1 MKKQSQRILSFLL
14 AMLMLCSLLAGC
26 SEATPSSDGA
36 QSSTNDDAA
45 TNDNAETNDDAS
57 TDAAGG
63 GPTRIAFISYMAID
77 SAEFL
82 QNLAA
87 ALEQFAADNPDT
99 VEVKIIEATQ
109 ASEYEPKIR
118 TACDA
123 GYEIVI
129 TTYDS
134 MAEATCAAAKDY
146 PDVKFGILDGGI
158 SDEDIK
164 NYSNIE
170 QFKLSRVETAF
181 LAGVVAGS
189 MTETNKVGIVAG
201 SDSGSINEI
210 VAGWQQGMRY
220 INPDIE
226 DIVSYANTFTDPT
239 KGKELGLAL
248 ISQGCDIIGGAAGGT
263 GVGVA
268 QAAADSGIYYVAWD
282 VHYEDVVA
290 DLELGSAL
298 NYFDKMVLAFIDN
311 AMNGNFAPGTTKIYG
326 VAEGACDF
334 DYLDNGLVSE
344 ELKATVT
351 EVAGKIASGE
361 IVVDPEPLHK

>member
-1 MKKQSQRILSFLL
+1 MKKRLQAVLSITLLVVFLWS
-14 AMLMLCSLLAGC
+14 MLSGC
-26 SEATPSSDGA
+26 SDAGVAPRAENKSGSSETEQVSPAGEKDDGTP
-36 QSSTNDDAA
+36 TK
-45 TNDNAETNDDAS
+45 
-57 TDAAGG
+57 
-63 GPTRIAFISYMAID
+63 IAFISYMAID

-87 ALEQFAADNPDT
+87 ALEQFSEENSDS
-99 VEVKIIEATQ
+99 VEVKIIEATH

-123 GYEIVI
+123 GYEIII

-134 MAEATCAAAKDY
+134 MAEATCAVAKDY
-146 PDVKFGILDGGI
+146 PDVKFGIMDGGI
-158 SDEDIK
+158 ANIES
-164 NYSNIE
+164 YSNIE

-220 INPDIE
+220 VNPDIE
-226 DIVSYANTFTDPT
+226 DIVSYSNTFSDPT

-268 QAAADSGIYYVAWD
+268 QAAADSQKYYVAWD

-298 NYFDKMVLAFIDN
+298 NYFDKMVLAFIGN
-311 AMNGNFAPGTTKIYG
+311 AMDGKFAPGTTKIYG
-326 VAEGACDF
+326 VAESACDF
-334 DYLDNGLVSE
+334 DFLDNGLVDEEIKAAVADAAEKISQSE
-344 ELKATVT
+344 
-351 EVAGKIASGE
+351 IIISS
-361 IVVDPEPLHK
+361 EPIHK

>member
-1 MKKQSQRILSFLL
+1 MKKHLKSVLSVLLSMILLCS
-14 AMLMLCSLLAGC
+14 MLCSC
-26 SEATPSSDGA
+26 SDADNASTAEDRPASSESEQNPTVDGK
-36 QSSTNDDAA
+36 NDD
-45 TNDNAETNDDAS
+45 T
-57 TDAAGG
+57 
-63 GPTRIAFISYMAID
+63 PTKVAFISYMAID

-87 ALEQFAADNPDT
+87 ALEQFAEENSGS
-99 VEVKIIEATQ
+99 VEVKIIEATH

-123 GYEIVI
+123 GYEIII

-134 MAEATCAAAKDY
+134 MAEATCAAARDY
-146 PDVKFGILDGGI
+146 PDVKFGIMDGGI
-158 SDEDIK
+158 ADIES
-164 NYSNIE
+164 YSNIE

-189 MTETNKVGIVAG
+189 MTETGKVGIVAG

-220 INPDIE
+220 VNPGIE
-226 DIVSYANTFTDPT
+226 DIVSYSNTFSDPT

-268 QAAADSGIYYVAWD
+268 QAAADSNKYYVAWD

-298 NYFDKMVLAFIDN
+298 NYFDRMVLAFISN
-311 AMNGNFAPGTTKIYG
+311 ALNGKFAPGTTKVYG

-334 DYLDNGLVSE
+334 DYLNNGLVNE
-344 ELKATVT
+344 EIKAA
-351 EVAGKIASGE
+351 VADAAEKISSGE
-361 IVVDPEPLHK
+361 ITVASEPLHK

>member
-1 MKKQSQRILSFLL
+1 MKTKSMKPLSLLL
-14 AMLMLCSLLAGC
+14 AVLLLCSLFAGC
-26 SEATPSSDGA
+26 SEADSSVSPGPSETAGAASPQDSD
-36 QSSTNDDAA
+36 D
-45 TNDNAETNDDAS
+45 
-57 TDAAGG
+57 
-63 GPTRIAFISYMAID
+63 GPSAPSDSEPTKIAFISYMAID

-87 ALEQFAADNPDT
+87 ALEQFADDHSDS

-134 MAEATCAAAKDY
+134 MAEATCAVSKDY
-146 PDVKFGILDGGI
+146 PDVMFGILDGGI
-158 SDEDIK
+158 ADIE
-164 NYSNIE
+164 NYGNIE
-170 QFKLSRVETAF
+170 QFKLSRTETAF
-181 LAGVVAGS
+181 LAGIVAGS
-189 MTETNKVGIVAG
+189 VTETGRVGIVAG

-220 INPDIE
+220 VNPEIE

-268 QAAADSGIYYVAWD
+268 QAAADSGTYYVAWD

-290 DLELGSAL
+290 DLELGSAV

-311 AMNGNFAPGTTKIYG
+311 AMNGGFAPGTTKIYG
-326 VAEGACDF
+326 VAEGACAF
-334 DYLDNGLVSE
+334 DYLDNGLVSDE
-344 ELKATVT
+344 IKAAVS
-351 EVAGKIASGE
+351 EAAEKIASGE
-361 IVVDPEPLHK
+361 IIVESEPLHK